1 MMSILRRI
9 TGLLRKDPVPEKA
22 KRQTLATVM
31 DQHMGSYVKVM
42 NVNNTLKTMMILI
55 GVALMLI
62 NMIDGGLN
70 SRTKEHVGVV
80 LLTGAIADGSP
91 TGSGKAFATAFEKAA
106 KDEMA
111 KAILIVA
118 NSGGGSPVQAEI
130 MNKLIADYTAK
141 PLKDRLPVIVSMQ
154 EICASACIMALSHAD
169 EIYAHGNSMVG
180 SISVRMDGWAIDKAL
195 QRLDIQ
201 RKVLKTGKYKDL
213 LDPYRNLTADEEE
226 FIETNLMKPLHESFV
241 NIVKDGR
248 KGKLDES
255 NELLFTGMLWSG
267 TDSKQVGLIDEVK
280 TIYEVEADLKQRYA
294 IEEFKNYNSERMSF
308 KEYFIGSVQKG
319 IESALVTVM
328 TQSMSDQLQIEMSA
342 N

>member
-1 MMSILRRI
+1 MSFLRRI
-9 TGLLRKDPVPEKA
+9 LSWLFKKDATPEKA

-31 DQHMGSYVKVM
+31 DQHLGSYVKVM

-55 GVALMLI
+55 GVAIMLI

-70 SRTKEHVGVV
+70 SRTKDHVGVV

-91 TGSGKAFATAFEKAA
+91 TGSGRAFATAFENAT
-106 KDEMA
+106 KDEKA

-141 PLKDRLPVIVSMQ
+141 PLKERLPVIVSMQ

-280 TIYEVEADLKQRYA
+280 TINEVEADLKRRYG
-294 IEEFKNYNSERMSF
+294 IDEFKNYNSERMSF
-308 KEYFIGSVQKG
+308 KEYFVGSVQKG

-328 TQSMSDQLQIEMSA
+328 TQSMSEQLQIEMSA

>member
-1 MMSILRRI
+1 MMSILRIIKGR
-9 TGLLRKDPVPEKA
+9 LRKDSEPEKA
-22 KRQTLATVM
+22 KRQTLASVM
-31 DQHMGSYVKVM
+31 DMHMGSYVKVM

-91 TGSGKAFATAFEKAA
+91 TGSGKAFATAFERAT

-267 TDSKQVGLIDEVK
+267 TDSKHVGLIDEVK
-280 TIYEVEADLKQRYA
+280 TIYEVEEDLKQRYA

-308 KEYFIGSVQKG
+308 KEYFIGSVQNG

>member
-1 MMSILRRI
+1 MNFLKRIALRFFK
-9 TGLLRKDPVPEKA
+9 KDTTQEQP

-31 DQHMGSYVKVM
+31 DQHMGSYVRVM

-62 NMIDGGLN
+62 NMINGGLN
-70 SRTKEHVGVV
+70 SREKEHIGVV

-91 TGSGKAFATAFEKAA
+91 TGSGKAFATAFENAI
-106 KDEMA
+106 KDEKA
-111 KAILIVA
+111 KAILVVA

-141 PLKDRLPVIVSMQ
+141 PLKERLPVIVSMQ

-180 SISVRMDGWAIDKAL
+180 SISVRMDGWAIDNAL
-195 QRLDIQ
+195 KRFDIQ

-213 LDPYRNLTADEEE
+213 LDPYRNLTSDEAE
-226 FIETNLMKPLHESFV
+226 FIESNLMKPLHESFV

-255 NELLFTGMLWSG
+255 NELLFTGMIWSG
-267 TDSKQVGLIDEVK
+267 TDSKRVGLIDDVK
-280 TIYEVEADLKQRYA
+280 TIYEVEADLKRRYGT
-294 IEEFKNYNSERMSF
+294 EEFKNYNSERMSF
-308 KEYFIGSVQKG
+308 KEYFVGSVQKG
-319 IESALVTVM
+319 IESALVKVM
-328 TQSMSDQLQIEMSA
+328 AESMSEQLQIEMSA
-342 N
+342 K